1 MTGLQVSVRSGV
13 GARSGVRNKIIDKS
27 NTPSKSGGKGKQPMT
42 PTHNQKKTPKSA
54 AKARSA
60 SKAPKTPTPWGR
72 GDSVNGVSM
81 VHTHKNYAPGL

>member
-27 NTPSKSGGKGKQPMT
+27 NTPSKSGGKGKQPM
-42 PTHNQKKTPKSA
+42 TPKSA